1 MSEET
6 HQSKEAS
13 DLQQAAVHCYLSTVL
28 TMADSMAEVCPQVG
42 VAYKNRWRRL
52 PQRIAFDLS
61 TKALEA
67 SRQGFETDIRMFN
80 EFASSYF
87 RDGIPLL
94 TEIAASGSGLADSVL
109 ERAGSHVV
117 LMETLAESI
126 DTAADLDA
134 PPEVRETLEHHAAG
148 LRRCARQAEADLLPL
163 VSRLRELIGECE
175 RIVERSKQSIV
186 VDPLT
191 GFMNV
196 YGWKRE
202 FESRMQDEASRCV
215 LVIHCA
221 AMLKSGVEATDAQ
234 FESIA
239 ELLSARV
246 AEQFR
251 PNDAIGRF
259 GRTFPVIFE
268 GESEQAL
275 GRLPQIARS
284 ISGVYPTPVGLQLH
298 IKAEIKLLTPSA
310 TETAESIVDICRQ
323 VETPVA

>member
-1 MSEET
+1 MSGET
-6 HQSKEAS
+6 NQPIETS

-28 TMADSMAEVCPQVG
+28 TMAESMAEVCPQVG

-67 SRQGFETDIRMFN
+67 SRRGFETDIRMFS
-80 EFASSYF
+80 EFAGSYF

-117 LMETLAESI
+117 LMETLADSI
-126 DTAADLDA
+126 ETAADLDA
-134 PPEVRETLEHHAAG
+134 SPEVRDTLEHHSAG
-148 LRRCARQAEADLLPL
+148 LRRCARQAESDLLPL

-175 RIVERSKQSIV
+175 KIVERSKNSIV

-191 GFMNV
+191 GFMNAL
-196 YGWKRE
+196 GWRRE
-202 FESRMQDEASRCV
+202 LESRMQEDSSRCI
-215 LVIHCA
+215 LVIHCLA
-221 AMLKSGVEATDAQ
+221 KLKSGGECTDDQ
-234 FESIA
+234 FERIA

-251 PNDAIGRF
+251 PNDAVGRF
-259 GRTFPVIFE
+259 GRSFPVIFE
-268 GESEQAL
+268 GESEKANN
-275 GRLPQIARS
+275 RLSQIARS
-284 ISGVYPTPVGLQLH
+284 ISGLYPAATGVAVQ
-298 IKAEIKLLTPSA
+298 IDADIKLITLAAGDS
-310 TETAESIVDICRQ
+310 
-323 VETPVA
+323 VETIVNECLNLPAPA